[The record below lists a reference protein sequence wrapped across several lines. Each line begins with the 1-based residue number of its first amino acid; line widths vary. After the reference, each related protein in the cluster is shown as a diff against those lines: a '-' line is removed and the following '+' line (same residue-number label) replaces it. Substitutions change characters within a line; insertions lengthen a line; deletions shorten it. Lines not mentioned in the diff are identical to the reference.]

1 MHYKYYKNIKSNSVR
16 LGFSNINSTSTQ
28 IEFKLKNLN
37 PNIKNNCPSLLK
49 YWIEFESS
57 TNPLK
62 DNVGR
67 HHGLN
72 KLRKWTYDEMLN
84 ETLISY
90 WITCFL
96 KNLNYLDFKYNETTK
111 ILEMHRILF

>member
-49 YWIEFESS
+49 Y
-57 TNPLK
+57 
-62 DNVGR
+62 
-67 HHGLN
+67 
-72 KLRKWTYDEMLN
+72 
-84 ETLISY
+84 
-90 WITCFL
+90 
-96 KNLNYLDFKYNETTK
+96 
-111 ILEMHRILF
+111 